1 MKAADLAISLPTD
14 NEKIKPDIV
23 WLDVRKPPFQL
34 HGLYNPQKEIP
45 FRRVPEAVAKATSE
59 GVAFLATHPAGGRA
73 RFRTDSHY
81 IAVRCTCARG
91 TPGPNVTLL
100 AQSGFDLYRFDGERD
115 TYAAS
120 LQPPPAG
127 TPFYESV
134 ADMPGVMSDYMLCL
148 PLLDA
153 VSELYIGLQADA
165 TIETARPYRD
175 LPPVVY
181 YGSSITQGIGASRPG
196 NSYEAMISRRF
207 HLDFINLGFSGS
219 ARGETAI
226 VEYLSS
232 LTMSAFVCDYDH
244 NAPDVAYLQ
253 ATHLSLYKHFRS
265 VQKDVPVIFV
275 SKPDFEN
282 DAFAPQRRQVIRD
295 TYAYAKAH
303 GDEQVYF
310 IDGETL
316 FGTDGRDAC
325 TVDRCHPND
334 LGFYRMACV
343 IGDKL
348 QQVLHL

>member
-1 MKAADLAISLPTD
+1 MKAADIAISLSAD
-14 NEKIKPDIV
+14 SEKIKPDIV
-23 WLDVRKPPFQL
+23 WLDVRRPPFQL
-34 HGLYNPQKEIP
+34 HGLYNPREEIP
-45 FRRVPEAVAKATSE
+45 FRRLPEAVARATSE
-59 GVAFLATHPAGGRA
+59 GVAFLATHTAGARA
-73 RFRTDSHY
+73 RFRTDSRF
-81 IAVRCTCARG
+81 IAVRCACARDSQE
-91 TPGPNVTLL
+91 PHMTLL
-100 AQSGFDLYRFDGERD
+100 SRSGFDLYRFDGERD

-120 LQPPPAG
+120 LQPSFPG

-134 ADMPGVMSDYMLCL
+134 ADTSGSMSDYMLCF
-148 PLLDA
+148 PMFDA

-165 TIETARPYRD
+165 EIEPARPYRD

-181 YGSSITQGIGASRPG
+181 YGSSITQGVGVSRPG
-196 NSYEAMISRRF
+196 NCYEAMISRRF
-207 HLDFINLGFSGS
+207 HLDFINLGFSGN

-232 LTMSAFVCDYDH
+232 LKMSAFVCDYDH
-244 NAPDVAYLQ
+244 NAPDVAHLQ
-253 ATHLSLYKHFRS
+253 ATHLPLYQHFRS

-275 SKPDFEN
+275 SKPDFEG
-282 DAFAPQRRQVIRD
+282 DVFAPQRRQVIRD

-303 GDEQVYF
+303 GDERVYF

-316 FGTDGRDAC
+316 FGTDDRDAC

-348 QQVLHL
+348 QQVLGL